1 MAQPKIMKNDRLSLL
16 PDTILIHIISF
27 LPIKSAVI
35 TSVLSH
41 QWRYLWTHITN
52 VVFTP
57 TCLPSRRYNSSAPL
71 IFPKLPFPKVNSFYL
86 CLSRDFYDFSN
97 AESWIR
103 DLCTRNPEQIV
114 VESNL
119 PTNISTSTCFFQC
132 QSLVVLMLTK
142 NIFIRPPAGG
152 FVVNLPKLKKLQLS
166 GYWDDALATI
176 IRGCPLLEDLNL
188 VITSHGNCYMFVHLL
203 DLSAHYIKKLVIIRA
218 YDYNVIPTY
227 QLVVNLS
234 KLEEMTLHIPFGLA
248 NIRFV
253 GYSSA
258 LISAEFRFPKK
269 INFGKEINYL
279 SRIAGL
285 AQLISEVRSLKIDN
299 YALEAVCSLENEVVL
314 GMYYGYCEIPSCGWS
329 WNDVV
334 LLLQCCPSLEVLK
347 VEISRYLTKRDALE
361 HWPSCCSPCWSRLKR
376 IKIRYISES
385 DADF

>member
-1 MAQPKIMKNDRLSLL
+1 
-16 PDTILIHIISF
+16 
-27 LPIKSAVI
+27 
-35 TSVLSH
+35 
-41 QWRYLWTHITN
+41 
-52 VVFTP
+52 
-57 TCLPSRRYNSSAPL
+57 
-71 IFPKLPFPKVNSFYL
+71 
-86 CLSRDFYDFSN
+86 
-97 AESWIR
+97 
-103 DLCTRNPEQIV
+103 
-114 VESNL
+114 
-119 PTNISTSTCFFQC
+119 
-132 QSLVVLMLTK
+132 MLTK

-176 IRGCPLLEDLNL
+176 IRGCPILEDLNL

-258 LISAEFRFPKK
+258 EFRFPKK
-269 INFGKEINYL
+269 INYL

-314 GMYYGYCEIPSCGWS
+314 GMYYDYCEIPSCRWS

-385 DADF
+385 DADFEMIKYILNCGKVLELLSVHVSIRGKKAKVSRQEDVLCEKFFRLHNPSGCEIKFCGQYVSSSSKDFIPCRRSVRLHLG